1 MRSKFNI
8 TIPLD
13 ESMFEEPVM
22 QILRSVM
29 RDVAKEEALN
39 AVKEAFTPMLEQC
52 VKSSVTSLV
61 RQATYSNGEM
71 SDKIKNIVAQT
82 MNDVCFENTI
92 KSHVKNYTKE
102 WERTAKEKEAQIEAK
117 INGESDERLKLILVP
132 IIRNVVKEMFKGF

>member
-22 QILRSVM
+22 QILKSVI

-39 AVKEAFTPMLEQC
+39 AVKEAFTPTLEKSI
-52 VKSSVTSLV
+52 KSSVASLV
-61 RQATYSNGEM
+61 KQATYSNGEM
-71 SDKIKNIVAQT
+71 SDKIKNLVAQT

-92 KSHVKNYTKE
+92 KKHTEEYVHE
-102 WERTAKEKEAQIEAK
+102 WEKKAEEEKRNIENKMLDDYMEAVKPFIRKTLRE
-117 INGESDERLKLILVP
+117 IL
-132 IIRNVVKEMFKGF
+132 NCE

>member
-71 SDKIKNIVAQT
+71 SDKL
-82 MNDVCFENTI
+82 
-92 KSHVKNYTKE
+92 
-102 WERTAKEKEAQIEAK
+102 K
-117 INGESDERLKLILVP
+117 ILSLKP
-132 IIRNVVKEMFKGF
+132 